1 MIPYFSPG
9 PWHIGP
15 FTIHA
20 FGILVGLAIIF
31 GVTMTQRY
39 ADKRGLSQAVIS
51 EAQIWALVVG
61 FVLAHW
67 VSVIFY
73 FPERIREDP
82 LELLYIW
89 KGISSFGGFLGGIGG
104 LLFYF
109 KLKKVDVWTHFD
121 AFGWGFAWAW
131 ILGRTGCTMAH
142 DHPGKITDF
151 AFSVQ
156 YPAYAGA
163 IPGVNQPTSD
173 VAQSALFNKTLP
185 LVQRFDLGF
194 YELIFA
200 IVLVTILVIF
210 NRKANRFAGF
220 NVTLLALIY
229 APVRFFFDY
238 LRIVDNKI
246 FLGMTPGQLFAIALF
261 GLGIWMLVTRLK
273 AARTAEEA
281 GDEGEG
287 ADAAKGKKG
296 ADAAKGKKGADAT
309 KGKKGADATKGKKG
323 ASAAKRKKGA
333 TGKATPRKKTARAG
347 GKKTVEDGGTKSAK
361 KRARKKVR
369 KGR

>member
-1 MIPYFSPG
+1 MIPYFAPG
-9 PWHIGP
+9 PWNIGP

-31 GVTMTQRY
+31 GVTMTQRD
-39 ADKRGLSQAVIS
+39 ADKRGLSQAIIS

-61 FVLAHW
+61 FVMAHW

-73 FPERIREDP
+73 FPERVRQDP

-109 KLKKVDVWTHFD
+109 KLKKVDIWPHFD
-121 AFGWGFAWAW
+121 SFGWGFAWAW
-131 ILGRTGCTMAH
+131 ILGRMGCSVAH
-142 DHPGKITDF
+142 DHPGKVTDF
-151 AFSVQ
+151 IFAVQ
-156 YPAYAGA
+156 YPAFPGA
-163 IPGVNQPTSD
+163 IPGVNQPTGD
-173 VAQSALFNKTLP
+173 VAQAALFNKTLP
-185 LVQRFDLGF
+185 LVGRYDLGI

-200 IVLVTILVIF
+200 ISLVTLLFIF

-220 NVTLLALIY
+220 NVTMLALIY

-238 LRIVDNKI
+238 LRIVDNRI

-273 AARTAEEA
+273 AAKAAEEA
-281 GDEGEG
+281 GDDKNSDKG
-287 ADAAKGKKG
+287 ADSATSKGKKTK
-296 ADAAKGKKGADAT
+296 ASKARSAKKPAPKKPAP
-309 KGKKGADATKGKKG
+309 KVEKKTTDDG
-323 ASAAKRKKGA
+323 ASKG
-333 TGKATPRKKTARAG
+333 
-347 GKKTVEDGGTKSAK
+347 AK
-361 KRARKKVR
+361 KRARKKGR
-369 KGR
+369 KRR

>member
-9 PWHIGP
+9 PWSIGP

-31 GVTMTQRY
+31 GVTMTQRD
-39 ADKRGLSQAVIS
+39 ADKRGLSQTIIS

-61 FVLAHW
+61 FVMAHW

-82 LELLYIW
+82 LELLWIW
-89 KGISSFGGFLGGIGG
+89 KGISSFGGFLGGMGG
-104 LLFYF
+104 LIFYF
-109 KLKKVDVWTHFD
+109 KLKKVDVWPHIDT
-121 AFGWGFAWAW
+121 FGWGFAWAW
-131 ILGRTGCTMAH
+131 ILGRFGCTMAH
-142 DHPGKITDF
+142 DHPGKVTDF

-163 IPGVNQPTSD
+163 IPGVSQPTSD
-173 VAQSALFNKTLP
+173 VAQTALFNKTLP

-194 YELIFA
+194 YEMIFA

-210 NRKANRFAGF
+210 NRKANRFPGF
-220 NVTLLALIY
+220 NVTMLALVY

-246 FLGMTPGQLFAIALF
+246 FLGMTAGQFGAIALF

-273 AARTAEEA
+273 ATKVAEEA
-281 GDEGEG
+281 GG
-287 ADAAKGKKG
+287 DAALGHGDKG
-296 ADAAKGKKGADAT
+296 ADEAKT
-309 KGKKGADATKGKKG
+309 KTKTK
-323 ASAAKRKKGA
+323 AK
-333 TGKATPRKKTARAG
+333 TKA
-347 GKKTVEDGGTKSAK
+347 KTVAK
-361 KRARKKVR
+361 KRTRKKSR
-369 KGR
+369 KHR

>member
-1 MIPYFSPG
+1 MIPYFNPG
-9 PWHIGP
+9 PWNLGP

-31 GVTMTQRY
+31 GVTMTQRD
-39 ADKRGLSQAVIS
+39 ADKRGLDPKIIS

-73 FPERIREDP
+73 FPERVKEDP

-109 KLKKVDVWTHFD
+109 KLKKVDVWPHFD
-121 AFGWGFAWAW
+121 AFGYGFAWAW
-131 ILGRTGCTMAH
+131 ILGRMGCTMAH
-142 DHPGKITDF
+142 DHPGKVTDF

-156 YPAYAGA
+156 YPAYPGA
-163 IPGVNQPTSD
+163 IPGVSQPTSD
-173 VAQSALFNKTLP
+173 VAQSALLNKYVP

-194 YELIFA
+194 YELLFA
-200 IVLVTILVIF
+200 ISLVAILVIF
-210 NRKANRFAGF
+210 NRKANRFTGF
-220 NVTLLALIY
+220 NVTMLALIY

-246 FLGMTPGQLFAIALF
+246 FLGMTPGQLFAVGLF

-273 AARTAEEA
+273 AAKAAEEA
-281 GDEGEG
+281 GAAPSGKPEDKAKAGSKK
-287 ADAAKGKKG
+287 AKGSKTQNKKADTDQKPAPKAGKKDADDSPSKG
-296 ADAAKGKKGADAT
+296 A
-309 KGKKGADATKGKKG
+309 
-323 ASAAKRKKGA
+323 R
-333 TGKATPRKKTARAG
+333 
-347 GKKTVEDGGTKSAK
+347 
-361 KRARKKVR
+361 KRARKKGR
-369 KGR
+369 KRR

>member
-1 MIPYFSPG
+1 MIPYFAPG
-9 PWHIGP
+9 PWNIGP

-31 GVTMTQRY
+31 GVTMTQRD
-39 ADKRGLSQAVIS
+39 ADRRGLNPAVIS

-82 LELLYIW
+82 LELIYIW

-109 KLKKVDVWTHFD
+109 KLKKVDVWPHFD
-121 AFGWGFAWAW
+121 SFGWGFAWAW
-131 ILGRTGCTMAH
+131 ILGRMGCTVAH

-151 AFSVQ
+151 PFSVQ
-156 YPAYAGA
+156 YPAHLGA
-163 IPGVNQPTSD
+163 IPGVSQPVTD
-173 VAQSALFNKTLP
+173 VPQAELFKQTLP

-200 IVLVTILVIF
+200 ILLVAVLFIF
-210 NRKANRFAGF
+210 NRKSQRFAGF
-220 NVTLLALIY
+220 NVTMLALVY

-246 FLGMTPGQLFAIALF
+246 FLGLTPGQLFAIGLF
-261 GLGIWMLVTRLK
+261 ALGIWMLVTRLK
-273 AARTAEEA
+273 AARLAEEGA
-281 GDEGEG
+281 KDG
-287 ADAAKGKKG
+287 ADSADKAAPSKEKG
-296 ADAAKGKKGADAT
+296 ADKKPAPKKAAKKPTKKPADDGAT
-309 KGKKGADATKGKKG
+309 KG
-323 ASAAKRKKGA
+323 
-333 TGKATPRKKTARAG
+333 
-347 GKKTVEDGGTKSAK
+347 AK
-361 KRARKKVR
+361 KRARKKDR
-369 KGR
+369 QRR

>member
-1 MIPYFSPG
+1 MIPYFAPG
-9 PWHIGP
+9 PWNIGP

-31 GVTMTQRY
+31 GVTMTQRD
-39 ADKRGLSQAVIS
+39 ADKRGLNQAIIS

-82 LELLYIW
+82 MELLYIW

-109 KLKKVDVWTHFD
+109 KLKKVDVWPHFD
-121 AFGWGFAWAW
+121 SFGWGFAWAW
-131 ILGRTGCTMAH
+131 ILGRMGCTVAH
-142 DHPGKITDF
+142 DHPGKVTDF
-151 AFSVQ
+151 FFAVQ
-156 YPAYAGA
+156 YPAYQGA
-163 IPGVNQPTSD
+163 IPGVSQPTTD
-173 VAQSALFNKTLP
+173 VAQTALFNKTLP
-185 LVQRFDLGF
+185 LVGRYDLGL

-200 IVLVTILVIF
+200 IGLVTILFIF

-220 NVTLLALIY
+220 NVTMLALIY

-273 AARTAEEA
+273 AAKAAEEA
-281 GDEGEG
+281 GDNKPPPPKGGDKGG
-287 ADAAKGKKG
+287 ASSKAKGKKSKTSKAGSDKKQTAKVEKKTTDAG
-296 ADAAKGKKGADAT
+296 ASKGAQ
-309 KGKKGADATKGKKG
+309 
-323 ASAAKRKKGA
+323 
-333 TGKATPRKKTARAG
+333 
-347 GKKTVEDGGTKSAK
+347 
-361 KRARKKVR
+361 KRARKKSR
-369 KGR
+369 KRR

>member
-20 FGILVGLAIIF
+20 FGIMVGLAIIF
-31 GVTMTQRY
+31 GVTMTQRD

-61 FVLAHW
+61 FVMAHW

-73 FPERIREDP
+73 FPERIKEDP

-109 KLKKVDVWTHFD
+109 KLKKVDVWPHFD

-131 ILGRTGCTMAH
+131 ILGRLGCTMAH
-142 DHPGKITDF
+142 DHPGKVTDF
-151 AFSVQ
+151 VFSVQ
-156 YPAYAGA
+156 YPAFAGA
-163 IPGVNQPTSD
+163 IPGINQPTGD
-173 VAQSALFNKTLP
+173 VAQSALFNRTLP

-194 YELIFA
+194 YEMIFA
-200 IVLVTILVIF
+200 VTLVTILFIF

-220 NVTLLALIY
+220 NVTMLALMY

-246 FLGMTPGQLFAIALF
+246 LWGMTPAQLFAIGLF

-273 AARTAEEA
+273 AARIAEEA
-281 GDEGEG
+281 GDKGAGKPKDKKAEKKANKG
-287 ADAAKGKKG
+287 ADKGTDSRKAKGKKDSPG
-296 ADAAKGKKGADAT
+296 KAGSDKAPAGKGGKKNANDDAT
-309 KGKKGADATKGKKG
+309 KG
-323 ASAAKRKKGA
+323 
-333 TGKATPRKKTARAG
+333 AR
-347 GKKTVEDGGTKSAK
+347 
-361 KRARKKVR
+361 KRARKKSR
-369 KGR
+369 KRR